1 MYLLISEPLKKARLS
16 HINPVVKLQQL
27 VLVVLLQKNNKN
39 QPKKSQKKLKKPLK
53 TVDAGSLFG
62 YNNNMNSKTVARKRR
77 TDRNHAIYEL
87 FCEVTGESYIG
98 ITVVDGTALSSV
110 RGRFNRHLS
119 RANTESK
126 NWNLCEA
133 LRTYGRE
140 GFTPYLLEVVR
151 GKTAAHAREREL
163 IAVMQPTL
171 NTL

>member
-1 MYLLISEPLKKARLS
+1 MVQ
-16 HINPVVKLQQL
+16 NP
-27 VLVVLLQKNNKN
+27 
-39 QPKKSQKKLKKPLK
+39 
-53 TVDAGSLFG
+53 
-62 YNNNMNSKTVARKRR
+62 YNNTMMKQKATRKRR

-87 FCEVTGESYIG
+87 YCEVTGESYIG
-98 ITVVDGTALSSV
+98 ITVVDGSALSSV

-163 IAVMQPTL
+163 IAEMQPAL

>member
-1 MYLLISEPLKKARLS
+1 MQQKVLISSVLQKYNKNRLKKA
-16 HINPVVKLQQL
+16 
-27 VLVVLLQKNNKN
+27 
-39 QPKKSQKKLKKPLK
+39 LK
-53 TVDAGSLFG
+53 TVDLGPIIG
-62 YNNNMNSKTVARKRR
+62 YNTYMNSKTTPVQRKRR

-87 FCEVTGESYIG
+87 FCEATGDSYIG
-98 ITVVDGTALSSV
+98 ITVVDGSALSSV

-119 RANTESK
+119 RARTESK

-163 IAVMQPTL
+163 IAVMQPAL
-171 NTL
+171 NSL

>member
-1 MYLLISEPLKKARLS
+1 
-16 HINPVVKLQQL
+16 
-27 VLVVLLQKNNKN
+27 LLQKYNTKT
-39 QPKKSQKKLKKPLK
+39 PKKAEKSGSKRQK
-53 TVDAGSLFG
+53 TVDVWLKVQ
-62 YNNNMNSKTVARKRR
+62 YNKHMNSKTVSRKRR

-87 FCEVTGESYIG
+87 FCEVTGDSYIG
-98 ITVVDGTALSSV
+98 ITVVDGTALGSV

-163 IAVMQPTL
+163 IAVLQPTL

>member
-1 MYLLISEPLKKARLS
+1 LHAFFSFLTKDANLS
-16 HINPVVKLQQL
+16 KIGT
-27 VLVVLLQKNNKN
+27 KNVRKVF
-39 QPKKSQKKLKKPLK
+39 K
-53 TVDAGSLFG
+53 TVDKTAKPQ
-62 YNNNMNSKTVARKRR
+62 YNIHMDTKTVSRKRR

-87 FCEVTGESYIG
+87 FCEVTGDSYIG

-119 RANTESK
+119 RAKTESK

-133 LRTYGRE
+133 LRTHGRE

-163 IAVMQPTL
+163 IAVMQPAL

>member
-1 MYLLISEPLKKARLS
+1 MLHLYNTAKIPKSCEKTTLFEPKKA
-16 HINPVVKLQQL
+16 
-27 VLVVLLQKNNKN
+27 QKA
-39 QPKKSQKKLKKPLK
+39 QK
-53 TVDAGSLFG
+53 TVDFMVQNP
-62 YNNNMNSKTVARKRR
+62 YNNTMMKQKATRKRR

-87 FCEVTGESYIG
+87 YCEVTGESYIG
-98 ITVVDGTALSSV
+98 ITVVDGSALSSV

-163 IAVMQPTL
+163 IAEMQPAL

>member
-1 MYLLISEPLKKARLS
+1 MLKCIKNPLFWRVFCDRNAIKSTNPCLLL
-16 HINPVVKLQQL
+16 
-27 VLVVLLQKNNKN
+27 KNNKN
-39 QPKKSQKKLKKPLK
+39 RLKKPQKSGSKCQK
-53 TVDAGSLFG
+53 TVDDWARVR
-62 YNNNMNSKTVARKRR
+62 YNTYMNSKTVSRKRR

-87 FCEVTGESYIG
+87 FCEVTGQSYIG

-163 IAVMQPTL
+163 IAVMQPAL
-171 NTL
+171 NSL

>member
-1 MYLLISEPLKKARLS
+1 M
-16 HINPVVKLQQL
+16 
-27 VLVVLLQKNNKN
+27 
-39 QPKKSQKKLKKPLK
+39 
-53 TVDAGSLFG
+53 VDHWPNMR
-62 YNNNMNSKTVARKRR
+62 YNTYMNSKTVTRKRR

-119 RANTESK
+119 RAKTESK
-126 NWNLCEA
+126 NWALCEA

-163 IAVMQPTL
+163 IAVLQPAL
-171 NTL
+171 NSL

>member
-1 MYLLISEPLKKARLS
+1 MRY
-16 HINPVVKLQQL
+16 
-27 VLVVLLQKNNKN
+27 NKH
-39 QPKKSQKKLKKPLK
+39 
-53 TVDAGSLFG
+53 
-62 YNNNMNSKTVARKRR
+62 MNSKTVSRKRR

-87 FCEVTGESYIG
+87 FCEVTGDSYIG
-98 ITVVDGTALSSV
+98 ITVVDGTALGSV

-163 IAVMQPTL
+163 TTLLKPTL

>member
-1 MYLLISEPLKKARLS
+1 MMMQKA
-16 HINPVVKLQQL
+16 
-27 VLVVLLQKNNKN
+27 
-39 QPKKSQKKLKKPLK
+39 
-53 TVDAGSLFG
+53 T
-62 YNNNMNSKTVARKRR
+62 RKRR

-87 FCEVTGESYIG
+87 YCEVTGESYIG
-98 ITVVDGTALSSV
+98 LTVVSGTALSSV

-126 NWNLCEA
+126 DWKLCEA

-163 IAVMQPTL
+163 TAMMQPAL